1 MSNINTSDL
10 NALKKS
16 NEQSIDESKL
26 FTTEERMDLLFCINK
41 RIVSLQIDNA
51 FDGEVKQRLES
62 IKEKIITHF

>member
-51 FDGEVKQRLES
+51 FDGEIKQRLES

>member
-16 NEQSIDESKL
+16 NEQSIVDDKL

-62 IKEKIITHF
+62 IKEKIITSK

>member
-26 FTTEERMDLLFCINK
+26 FTTEEKMELLFCINK
-41 RIVSLQIDNA
+41 RIVSLQVENT
-51 FDGEVKQRLES
+51 FDGEIKQRLDTL
-62 IKEKIITHF
+62 KEKIINHF

>member
-26 FTTEERMDLLFCINK
+26 FTTEERMELLKCINNQ
-41 RIVSLQIDNA
+41 IVKLQINDA
-51 FDGEVKQRLES
+51 FNIENQKLYDTL
-62 IKEKIITHF
+62 KEKIITHF

>member
-16 NEQSIDESKL
+16 NEQSIVDDKL

>member
-1 MSNINTSDL
+1 MSNVNTSNL

-16 NEQSIDESKL
+16 NEQSINDDKL